1 MKEEDNE
8 PENLIALDENGIEIH
23 ISQAKS
29 GKNGYYCR
37 GCKDEMVAVIGSLPN
52 PYFRHIP
59 RDITA
64 KAKCMKTDESFRHD
78 YAKRMLQLHKE
89 IKVPSLFKHPP
100 TGSHYTKVNKIK
112 SSWVIKAHYVE
123 NEMQFFLNENDVLC
137 WSRGVDYEN
146 KPEKHSLIQPDVAF
160 FNEKNNPILFIEI
173 LATHKVTKPKIEKIM
188 ALGVDTVQ
196 VSVPNGTKEE
206 IEEVFK
212 RTDKTEW
219 IYNEQ
224 RERTPYIPNDS
235 SGGYTEMAPTLDGI
249 QGIIHQS
256 SESYECKALQ
266 IRNFIR
272 RVRKLM
278 DTVEFAE
285 ATKGI
290 ADEIQ
295 RVDSATKRERE
306 QWESVQEKYEAEVNE
321 EFEPKILNYNKSEA
335 EIALE
340 ESGIEQQIT
349 AVTNRHQKVE
359 DRYRELEADYRANAD
374 QFEQSI
380 RDYQPECQPEIDSIE
395 REIRELEGKIS
406 AIEELGITYDQRVEQ
421 NTKEEQRID
430 YSTKQENGFIEA
442 IESRRAELSER
453 KGSLDK
459 NLRAEF
465 EVREAQFRAE
475 IGERFDQDRD
485 ASIDAISRED
495 NSSESRVKKRINE
508 LFEAGKLAGPF
519 ITAQNDVRRIR
530 QAIEC
535 FDQKAWKTWE

>member
-1 MKEEDNE
+1 MKEEEENE
-8 PENLIALDENGIEIH
+8 PENLIAFDENGNEIH

-29 GKNGYYCR
+29 GRNGYYCR
-37 GCKDEMVAVIGSLPN
+37 GCKDEMDAIIGNLAN
-52 PYFRHIP
+52 PYYRHVP

-64 KAKCMKTDESFRHD
+64 KAKCMHTDESFRHD

-100 TGSHYTKVNKIK
+100 TGSQYTKVNKIK
-112 SSWVIKAHYVE
+112 SSWMIKAHYVE

-146 KPEKHSLIQPDVAF
+146 KPEKHSLIKPDVAF
-160 FNEKNNPILFIEI
+160 FNEKNEPILFIEI
-173 LATHKVTKPKIEKIM
+173 VATHKVTKTKIEKIR
-188 ALGVDTVQ
+188 ALGIDTVQ

-206 IEEVFK
+206 IEAVFK

-278 DTVEFAE
+278 DSVEFAE

-295 RVDSATKRERE
+295 RVDTATKRERE
-306 QWESVQEKYEAEVNE
+306 QWESVQEEFEAEINKE
-321 EFEPKILNYNKSEA
+321 YEPQILKHNKSEA
-335 EIALE
+335 ELKLE
-340 ESGIEQQIT
+340 ETRIDDQISEIEGKH
-349 AVTNRHQKVE
+349 RELE
-359 DRYRELEADYRANAD
+359 DRYKSKVNQLADEEKN
-374 QFEQSI
+374 
-380 RDYQPECQPEIDSIE
+380 YQPECQPEIDAIE
-395 REIRELEGKIS
+395 GEIRELEGRIS
-406 AIEELGITYDQRVEQ
+406 AIAGLGITYDQRVEQ
-421 NTKEEQRID
+421 NRKEEQRID
-430 YSTKQENGFIEA
+430 DATKQEIAFIDA
-442 IESRRAELSER
+442 IESRRAELSKKEEC
-453 KGSLDK
+453 LDK
-459 NLRAEF
+459 DLRTGIES
-465 EVREAQFRAE
+465 RKDKFRAE
-475 IGERFDQDRD
+475 IGERFDQLRN
-485 ASIDAISRED
+485 ASVDAISRKD
-495 NSSESRVKKRINE
+495 NRSESRVKKQINH
-508 LFEAGKLAGPF
+508 LIEAGELAGTF
-519 ITAQNDVRRIR
+519 VAVQNDVRRIR
-530 QAIEC
+530 KAKEC
-535 FDQKAWKTWE
+535 FEQKSWKDWV